1 MRNKPNTRT
10 WAIPGNAF
18 PLLSGFLGSL
28 MLFATL
34 GCGGLGDKS
43 GGDRAGQLNGKFQ
56 ISPATATV
64 ISGQTVHFSAS
75 GPWGSGATWAVQPA
89 GAGTIDAAGNF
100 TASSTLGTCQIVAL
114 WTKDVRYTATAAVSI
129 VAPGPP
135 AVITPNLVQ
144 ASGRP
149 QASSNGVI
157 RNTPVMGEAVP
168 VQKAASATG
177 SIEVRHGFEPP
188 PTP

>member
-1 MRNKPNTRT
+1 MRNEPQTGT
-10 WAIPGNAF
+10 WAAPGKASSHL
-18 PLLSGFLGSL
+18 PGRLGGLLLL
-28 MLFATL
+28 AVL

-56 ISPATATV
+56 ITPATATV
-64 ISGQTVHFSAS
+64 ISGQTVHFTAS

-89 GAGTIDAAGNF
+89 ASGTIDAAGNF
-100 TASSTLGTCQIVAL
+100 TASSTLGNCQIVAL

-144 ASGRP
+144 ALGRP
-149 QASSNGVI
+149 QVSSNGAI
-157 RNTPVMGEAVP
+157 RNNPVMGEAVP
-168 VQKAASATG
+168 AQKAASATG